1 MQDVPSA
8 DASPALSVAVRAVSR
23 AARLLERATG
33 ELTLAQ
39 YRVLSAVEAGD
50 ERASRIAQRLTVG
63 KPTVSAVVDSL
74 CKRELLTRSGVADDL
89 RAAALALTP
98 LGRTTLAEVEAAM
111 CAQLADLAGRTTDA
125 SALLASLGELD
136 SAIEQ
141 RLSERAAGR
150 A

>member
-1 MQDVPSA
+1 MPPAADVP
-8 DASPALSVAVRAVSR
+8 ALIVGVRAVSR
-23 AARLLERATG
+23 VARLLERATG

-39 YRVLSAVEAGD
+39 YRVLSAVDAGD
-50 ERASRIAQRLTVG
+50 ERASRIAQRLAVG

-74 CKRELLTRSGVADDL
+74 CKRELLTRSDVAEDL

-111 CAQLADLAGRTTDA
+111 CAQLADLVARTPDA
-125 SALLASLGELD
+125 HGLLASLGGLD
-136 SAIEQ
+136 AAIEQ
-141 RLSERAAGR
+141 RLAERAADR